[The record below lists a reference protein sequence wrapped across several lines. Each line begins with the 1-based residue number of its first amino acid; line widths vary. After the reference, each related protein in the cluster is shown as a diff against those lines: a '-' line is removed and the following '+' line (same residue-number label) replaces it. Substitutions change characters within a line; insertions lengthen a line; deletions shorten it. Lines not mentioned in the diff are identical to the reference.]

1 MIESGC
7 LFQLSITLYSTANY
21 HITLI
26 YQSKNRFH
34 IILQFLIKKISR
46 AHLIHFLFSI
56 LKFSPQIT
64 LPQPHSNQY
73 GQPEHKQA
81 LLDRHKM

>member
-7 LFQLSITLYSTANY
+7 LFQLSLTLYSTANY
-21 HITLI
+21 HIILR
-26 YQSKNRFH
+26 YPSRNRFH
-34 IILQFLIKKISR
+34 IIHLFLVNIISKAR
-46 AHLIHFLFSI
+46 LVHFLFSV

-73 GQPEHKQA
+73 GQPGHKQA